1 MNDRIK
7 WAKKVFG
14 SVFGITV
21 AVVLIIG
28 LLCAKVIEGSLFAEI
43 AKWVVMAVVVG
54 GIVTG
59 LAYVPVMLLGHKRDD
74 LYMQY
79 GKKWFWALFKKNKDK

>member
-1 MNDRIK
+1 
-7 WAKKVFG
+7 
-14 SVFGITV
+14 
-21 AVVLIIG
+21 
-28 LLCAKVIEGSLFAEI
+28 
-43 AKWVVMAVVVG
+43 MAVVVG

-79 GKKWFWALFKKNKDK
+79 GKK